1 MNEQDRA
8 GVDSLKHKTSG
19 WQEDLP
25 GMVAFFGVTVAA
37 GIVLIFALA
46 GCATSPEGG
55 SSYGTETEVPS
66 DAGKEVPAGD
76 AGKTETPRR
85 RGESKLGIRTEGL
98 RLSAAGYMLDFRYRV
113 IDPVKA
119 APLLDKKIRPYLL
132 DDASGAQLA
141 VPDTAKLGQLRT
153 TGRNKVVHG
162 DRDYFILFANPGRFV
177 QAGNKMTLVMGDMR
191 LEDLT
196 VE

>member
-8 GVDSLKHKTSG
+8 GMDFPKQKPSG

-25 GMVAFFGVTVAA
+25 GLVAFLGVTIAV

-55 SSYGTETEVPS
+55 SSYGTEVEVPS
-66 DAGKEVPAGD
+66 AEKEVPAGD
-76 AGKTETPRR
+76 AGKTETPRK
-85 RGESKLGIRTEGL
+85 RGESKLGIRAEGL
-98 RLSAAGYMLDFRYRV
+98 RLSAAGYVLDFRYRV

-119 APLLDKKIRPYLL
+119 APLLDKRIRPYLL

-191 LEDLT
+191 LEDIT